1 MQKYFIISKINT
13 QQLALEVNEYLKNGW
28 ECLGSPFLD
37 NERNF
42 NQAMLS
48 KAAIKE
54 KEDQHLNNLNLNKTF
69 EYFVMIKFKLR

>member
-1 MQKYFIISKINT
+1 MQKYFIISKTNI

-48 KAAIKE
+48 NASVNE
-54 KEDQHLNNLNLNKTF
+54 KEDQHLSNVNLNTTF
-69 EYFVMIKFKLR
+69 EYFVMI

>member
-1 MQKYFIISKINT
+1 MQKYFIISKINI

-42 NQAMLS
+42 N
-48 KAAIKE
+48 
-54 KEDQHLNNLNLNKTF
+54 
-69 EYFVMIKFKLR
+69 